1 MENGALS
8 LGQPFTGEW
17 MNGCMKAVC
26 CVTGTVLLGEGQIVS
41 EASEQWQA
49 QSALRV
55 DARGL

>member
-1 MENGALS
+1 M
-8 LGQPFTGEW
+8 TKW

-55 DARGL
+55 DARGT